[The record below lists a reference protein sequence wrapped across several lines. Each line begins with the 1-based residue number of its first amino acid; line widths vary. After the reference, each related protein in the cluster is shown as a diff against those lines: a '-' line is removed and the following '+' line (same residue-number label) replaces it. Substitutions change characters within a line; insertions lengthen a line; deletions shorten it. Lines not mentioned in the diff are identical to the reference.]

1 VIRPELA
8 AVVLAAG
15 FSSRM
20 GAFKPL
26 LPFGATSV
34 LQKILGTMRDAGVGT
49 IRVVVGWNAHLVI
62 PILERDSVPWVMN
75 ERYAEGMYSSVQSGV
90 QDLPT
95 GVAAFFLMPGDMP
108 LVRGK
113 TLARLIAEWDE
124 RPGGILYP
132 CHAGRRGH
140 PPLIAGAYIP
150 EILRETPPGGLRTLL
165 GRHATEAREIS
176 CDDPGILQDLDTPDA
191 YQESLRRTHP
201 A

>member
-1 VIRPELA
+1 MARPEMA

-15 FSSRM
+15 FSRRM

-26 LPFGATSV
+26 LLFGATSI
-34 LQKILGTMRDAGVGT
+34 LQQILWTMRNAGVGT
-49 IRVVVGWNAHLVI
+49 LRVVVGSNAHLVI
-62 PILERDSVPWVMN
+62 PILDRDGVQWAMN
-75 ERYAEGMYSSVQSGV
+75 DRYAEGMYSSVQTGV

-95 GVAAFFLMPGDMP
+95 AVAAFFLMPGDMP
-108 LVRGK
+108 LVRGE

-140 PPLIAGAYIP
+140 PPLIAGTYIP

-165 GRHATEAREIS
+165 GRHAAEAREIP

-191 YQESLRRTHP
+191 YQESLRRTYP